1 MAINRCFS
9 MPIAAISRLFTARA
23 DQCLLRVL
31 SVWESEVMQ
40 TGAAPAIVKAFD
52 ANGGLGR
59 EVANLYSLG
68 CYTAP
73 RG

>member
-1 MAINRCFS
+1 
-9 MPIAAISRLFTARA
+9 
-23 DQCLLRVL
+23 
-31 SVWESEVMQ
+31 MQ